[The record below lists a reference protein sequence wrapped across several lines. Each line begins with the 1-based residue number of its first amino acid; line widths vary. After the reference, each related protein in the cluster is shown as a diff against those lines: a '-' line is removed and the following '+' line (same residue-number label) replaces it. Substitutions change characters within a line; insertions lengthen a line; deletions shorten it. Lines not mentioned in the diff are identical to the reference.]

1 MNPRPM
7 EVEWRFEPGTQC
19 SFCHVLLLSFG
30 KILCVSQWLKEDELI
45 EWFTCLFSATTVSH
59 DCETQVRPRLDFINL
74 MFLMGLVKALL
85 EQHRR
90 RELGLYPATWRWE
103 WTAEGCTLCW
113 ESESLRPETW
123 LSGQVC
129 QAWLPVCWKWDFLRM
144 YLSHLCKWTPVVP
157 APPVFQTC
165 LEISKP
171 WLD

>member
-1 MNPRPM
+1 M

-30 KILCVSQWLKEDELI
+30 KILCISQWLKEDGLI
-45 EWFTCLFSATTVSH
+45 DWFIYLFSATTVSH
-59 DCETQVRPRLDFINL
+59 DCEHQVRPRLGFINL
-74 MFLMGLVKALL
+74 MFLMSLVKAVS

-90 RELGLYPATWRWE
+90 RELGLYPATWRGE
-103 WTAEGCTLCW
+103 WTAEGRTLCW
-113 ESESLRPETW
+113 ESESFRPETW

-129 QAWLPVCWKWDFLRM
+129 QAWLSLCWKWDFLRR

>member
-19 SFCHVLLLSFG
+19 SLCHVLLLSFG

-74 MFLMGLVKALL
+74 MFLMGLVKALS